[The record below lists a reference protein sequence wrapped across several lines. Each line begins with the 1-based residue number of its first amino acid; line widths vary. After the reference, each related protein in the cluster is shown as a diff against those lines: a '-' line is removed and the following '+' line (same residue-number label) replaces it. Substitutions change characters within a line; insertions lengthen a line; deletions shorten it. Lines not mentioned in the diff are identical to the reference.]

1 MATLSVLL
9 AATCANGGQE
19 SSAPQQVQDPVRW
32 NDNKIV
38 SRVLP
43 EPDFVSLF
51 IRLPIAHAAA
61 KGQGVKVAVI
71 SSGAPSLTAT
81 IVKRTAPQC
90 GVEHYQPARDEGH
103 ATELAGRVVGDGC
116 RVAVVP
122 GVTTWTGETAVAL
135 VRKLIVDGV
144 TVLVPSDLSEDE
156 ARIEVINKLHAIGAI
171 TVGRVNR
178 QSMVM
183 KDSESDTEHAP
194 LNRRI
199 RDIQTDLFST
209 MGLEPAHDEAVA
221 VATTA
226 GVAALVLEKWPTLS
240 PREVRERMVK
250 GARHVWQATSVETGR
265 WNGRAFTVH
274 PITTQYTPT
283 DEKAIFRFR
292 VLDAPGCLDVDT
304 DIPWFLNM
312 LNCQKAWEIT
322 KGKGAVVV
330 VSDQGFHLQHPE
342 LAGRIE
348 TTAEF
353 GPVSLNALLQ
363 NFHGTDMS
371 RIVLAVAPEAKIMP
385 VLCSAKSNRDR
396 KKYVA
401 SLADN
406 IAKSFQLAAEKKADA
421 ITASWMQS
429 LNADA
434 ELLEVIRSA
443 ADRGV
448 TVSWFHYPRRYP
460 GVLRPWF
467 TYFRARR
474 DVKAIGF
481 ADRLLTD
488 PPGFHPVEIE
498 AGLSGT
504 APQGAG
510 IVALVRSVNSKLTP
524 QEIEALI
531 FENSTPIGQGILI
544 PDAYE
549 IVMAA
554 TRKKAD

>member
-1 MATLSVLL
+1 M
-9 AATCANGGQE
+9 
-19 SSAPQQVQDPVRW
+19 RW
-32 NDNKIV
+32 NGNRIV

-51 IRLPIAHAAA
+51 VRLPIAHAAA

-71 SSGAPSLTAT
+71 SRSGSFSTST
-81 IVKRTAPQC
+81 IVKQTAPQC
-90 GVEHYQPARDEGH
+90 AVEQYQPARDEGQ
-103 ATELAGRVVGDGC
+103 ATELAERVVGDGC

-122 GVTTWTGETAVAL
+122 EITSWTGESAVEL
-135 VRKLIVDGV
+135 VRKLIDGGV

-156 ARIEVINKLHAIGAI
+156 ARIETVNKLHAIGAI

-183 KDSESDTEHAP
+183 KDSESDTERVP
-194 LNRRI
+194 LNRQI

-209 MGLEPAHDEAVA
+209 IGLEPAPDEAVA

-226 GVAALVLEKWPTLS
+226 GVAALVLEKWPKLS

-274 PITTQYTPT
+274 PMTTQYTPT
-283 DEKAIFRFR
+283 DEKAIFRFQ
-292 VLDAPGCLDVDT
+292 VLDAPGCLEVDT
-304 DIPWFLNM
+304 QIPWFLNM

-322 KGKGAVVV
+322 KGKGAVVA

-342 LAGRIE
+342 LVGRIE
-348 TTAEF
+348 TSAEF
-353 GPVSLNALLQ
+353 GPVSLNALFQ

-371 RIVLAVAPEAKIMP
+371 RIVLAVAPDAKIMP

-396 KKYVA
+396 KEYVA
-401 SLADN
+401 SLAGN
-406 IAKSFQLAAEKKADA
+406 IAKSFQFAAEKKADA
-421 ITASWMQS
+421 ISASWMYS
-429 LNADA
+429 LND
-434 ELLEVIRSA
+434 ETNLLAAIRGA
-443 ADRGV
+443 VARGV
-448 TVSWFHYPRRYP
+448 MVSWFHYPRRYP
-460 GVLRPWF
+460 GVLRPSF
-467 TYFRARR
+467 TYSGGWR
-474 DVKAIGF
+474 DEKAIGF
-481 ADRLLTD
+481 ADRFLTD

-504 APQGAG
+504 APQAAG

-524 QEIEALI
+524 QEIEALF

-544 PDAYE
+544 PDAHA
-549 IVMAA
+549 IVSAVS
-554 TRKKAD
+554 RKKADPTP